1 MNHYFSNAFIAEY
14 LTNIATAYE
23 ILRKSRFRIVAY
35 ENAADTILSYPEELY
50 SIWQKNP
57 KELDL
62 VPNIGP
68 AILRKIDYLF
78 KTGKVYPPTKKILNK
93 IHPTVFT
100 FTKINGIGPLI
111 AQKLVENF
119 KFSKKAD
126 IALEQLIHYCQKGK
140 VEKIP
145 TLGQKSQESILEN
158 TLSFLGRQKRLPLKD
173 AQKIANRI
181 ISYLK
186 KYFPEAEYVTLGS
199 LRRSQSTVGDI
210 DIAAASTNSKE
221 IIDQFLKYPE
231 SVQTIIRGKDK
242 ASLRLLHDIHIDL
255 MVKPKNQ
262 FGALLQHFTGSRQ
275 HNIILRKHALK
286 MGYSLSEYGIKNLK
300 TGKIK
305 KFDNEID
312 FYKYL
317 NLKWIPPEERIG
329 EGELNKYKM
338 V

>member
-1 MNHYFSNAFIAEY
+1 MANYFPNTFIAEY

-23 ILRKSRFRIVAY
+23 ILHKSHFRIIAY
-35 ENAADTILSYPEELY
+35 ENAADTILTYPEELY
-50 SIWQKNP
+50 SIWQKDP

-62 VPNIGP
+62 IPNIGP
-68 AILRKIDYLF
+68 AILKKIDYLF
-78 KTGKVYPPTKKILNK
+78 KTGKIYPPTEKILDK
-93 IHPTVFT
+93 IHPAVFV

-111 AQKLVENF
+111 AQKLIENF
-119 KFSKKAD
+119 KFSKKED
-126 IALEQLIHYCQKGK
+126 IALEQLIHYCKQGK
-140 VEKIP
+140 IEKIP
-145 TLGQKSQESILEN
+145 TFGKKSQESILKN

-173 AQKIANRI
+173 AQKIANKI

-186 KYFPEAEYVTLGS
+186 KYFPETEFVTLGS
-199 LRRSQSTVGDI
+199 LRRSQPSVGDI

-221 IIDQFLKYPE
+221 IIDQFLKYPD
-231 SVQTIIRGKDK
+231 SVQTIIKGKNK
-242 ASLRLLHDIHIDL
+242 ASLRLLHNVHVDL

-262 FGALLQHFTGSRQ
+262 FGALSQHFTGSRQ

-300 TGKIK
+300 TGKTS

-312 FYKYL
+312 FYKFL
-317 NLKWIPPEERIG
+317 NLKWIPPEERLG
-329 EGELNKYKM
+329 EGELSKYKM